1 MRARANLGALC
12 HVDDRSACFAHRGN
26 VVEHVQKRG
35 LARLLLRW
43 PEYRSSLQRRAQ
55 DDPYLL
61 DLIGAYETAC
71 EAVEYWSRADNVVAR
86 ERAEEYRQLLM
97 ATEHDI
103 LAKIV

>member
-1 MRARANLGALC
+1 MGGA
-12 HVDDRSACFAHRGN
+12 
-26 VVEHVQKRG
+26 VEHVQKRG

-43 PEYRSSLQRRAQ
+43 PEYRSDLRRRAK

-61 DLIGAYETAC
+61 ELIGAYETAC
-71 EAVEYWSRADNVVAR
+71 EAVEYWSRAENAVAG
-86 ERAEEYRQLLM
+86 ERAEEYRQLLV